1 MSKKIMVVDD
11 SRIAQ
16 LQLQEILAG
25 TEYEV
30 VACCQNGEDALAMY
44 DKIQPDLVT
53 MDIVMPG
60 IDGLDA
66 ARLLLKAHPKARVLM
81 VSSLAYD
88 DTINEA
94 NRIGTKG
101 FVYKPFDHEQILQSM
116 QKAFDDT
123 PSEQNRAASSNS

>member
-16 LQLQEILAG
+16 LQLQEVLSG

-30 VACCQNGEDALAMY
+30 VSCCQNGEDAIKQY
-44 DKIQPDLVT
+44 DTVKPDLVT

-66 ARLLLKAHPKARVLM
+66 ARLLMQTHPDARVLM

-88 DTINEA
+88 DTIDEA
-94 NRIGTKG
+94 KKIGAKG
-101 FVYKPFDHEQILQSM
+101 FVYKPFDQEQLL
-116 QKAFDDT
+116 KAFEAAF
-123 PSEQNRAASSNS
+123 SETVAAH

>member
-1 MSKKIMVVDD
+1 MSKKLMVVDD

-16 LQLQEILAG
+16 LQLQEALSG

-30 VACCQNGEDALAMY
+30 ISCCQNGEEAIKQYGAV
-44 DKIQPDLVT
+44 QPDLVT

-66 ARLLLKAHPKARVLM
+66 ARLLMQAHPDARVLM

-88 DTINEA
+88 DTIDEA
-94 NRIGTKG
+94 KKIGAKG
-101 FVYKPFDHEQILQSM
+101 FVYKPFDQEQLLSAL
-116 QKAFDDT
+116 KTAF
-123 PSEQNRAASSNS
+123 SETEIS